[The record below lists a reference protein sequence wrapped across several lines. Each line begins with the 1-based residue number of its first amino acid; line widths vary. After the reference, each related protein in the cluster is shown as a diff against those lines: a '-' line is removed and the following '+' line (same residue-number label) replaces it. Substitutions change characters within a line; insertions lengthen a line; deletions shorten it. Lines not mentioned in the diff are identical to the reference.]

1 MYKFLNIASMFF
13 IALSIFSC
21 KSKDAD
27 TAQESPVAITPVKVA
42 SIKDSTLTESLALTA
57 VSAYLEKSLIKSNI
71 NGYIQ
76 KANALPGKNVGAGQL
91 LFSIITKEARTIGN
105 AVNKLDPNF
114 KFSGISNIR
123 AAQGGTIVQ
132 VDRQKGDY
140 VQDGDPLATV
150 ITKSSLVFLLD
161 LPFEYNQIIQQ
172 NKTIQVLLPDGEK
185 LNGVVS
191 GSLPSVDSL
200 AQTQR
205 LIIKVKNAGNI
216 PEGLIAKVT
225 LIKTNHANAQVLP
238 KSAVLSNETED
249 EFWVMKLLNDSTA
262 AKVTVKKGIQNDGLI
277 EILSP
282 KFSASDKIIT
292 TGNYG
297 LADTAKIKIQR

>member
-1 MYKFLNIASMFF
+1 MYKFLHIASMFF
-13 IALSIFSC
+13 IAVSIFSC
-21 KSKDAD
+21 KSKEAD
-27 TAQESPVAITPVKVA
+27 TTQESPEAITPVKVA

-191 GSLPSVDSL
+191 GSLPLVDSL

-297 LADTAKIKIQR
+297 LADTAKIKIQK